1 MAKIVFDFDK
11 GTKGTIIFLVSL
23 NFWLKNVLLI
33 FEEQSTFFEALR

>member
-1 MAKIVFDFDK
+1 MGKIVFDFD
-11 GTKGTIIFLVSL
+11 KGTIIFLVSL